1 MVNILQ
7 REKDGLGDTRGH
19 WCSLIL
25 VLSIFLML
33 LDVHQDPKPI
43 YSTKHALGCLRYVVL
58 GTMYAHYEVI

>member
-7 REKDGLGDTRGH
+7 REKDGQGDTRALMY
-19 WCSLIL
+19 CLIL
-25 VLSIFLML
+25 VLSIFLTL

-58 GTMYAHYEVI
+58 GTMYAHQVI